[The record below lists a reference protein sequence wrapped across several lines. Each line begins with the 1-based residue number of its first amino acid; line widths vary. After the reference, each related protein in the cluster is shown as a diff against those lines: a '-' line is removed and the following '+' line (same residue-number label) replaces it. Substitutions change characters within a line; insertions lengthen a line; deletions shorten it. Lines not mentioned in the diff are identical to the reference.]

1 MLKTLLIFVFIIY
14 GFSVFSQS
22 YPEVILPGE
31 IKTIET
37 GSDTLWILKDSQLKK
52 AIISAKKLQIEEEI
66 STELKK
72 KIDLLKEK
80 DLVKD
85 SLIVD
90 YKKDRDFYMNNWK
103 NCTND
108 VDLLIKKQKKQKLY
122 TRLSLAGVII
132 AFIAGI
138 LIGK

>member
-1 MLKTLLIFVFIIY
+1 MVKNILIFIFLIS
-14 GFSVFSQS
+14 GFSVFAQT
-22 YPEVILPGE
+22 YPELILPGNS
-31 IKTIET
+31 KTIEP
-37 GSDTLWILKDSQLKK
+37 GADTLWILKDSQVKK

-66 STELKK
+66 SSELRQKVSVMQ
-72 KIDLLKEK
+72 EK

-85 SLIVD
+85 SLILD
-90 YKKDRDFYMNNWK
+90 YKKDRDYYINNWK
-103 NCTND
+103 TCTND

-122 TRLSLAGVII
+122 TQLSLAGVVI

>member
-1 MLKTLLIFVFIIY
+1 MLKSFLTLIIFLY
-14 GFSVFSQS
+14 GFSLFSQK
-22 YPEVILPGE
+22 YPEVVLPGE
-31 IKTIET
+31 SKTVQPIA
-37 GSDTLWILKDSQLKK
+37 DTLWILKDSQLKK

-66 STELKK
+66 SADLRKKVELMQ
-72 KIDLLKEK
+72 EK

-85 SLIVD
+85 SLVID
-90 YKKDRDFYMNNWK
+90 YKKDRDYYMNNWK

-108 VDLLIKKQKKQKLY
+108 VELLIKKQKRQKLY
-122 TRLSLAGVII
+122 TRLSLVGVVI